1 MIPHIRSSA
10 LFTVLLLT
18 AAPALGQTVGQ
29 KFTPPASPRVAF
41 NFNPGWKFIRQDKAG
56 EQLPGFSDPT
66 FDDSKWASVSLP
78 HTWNDTDTYRQLISH
93 AGGDRGLYQGLGWY
107 RKHFTL
113 PASAEG
119 QKVFLAFDGLKQA
132 AHFYLNGKPCGLYEN
147 GITAFGMDITPLVK
161 FGGQD
166 NLLAAQVDNT
176 TEYKEESSGIPFE
189 WKFSNSNPNFGG
201 LNRDVSLHITGK
213 VYQTLPLYYGLETS
227 GAYVYGTDYNIPG
240 KSATINLES
249 EVRNETAAPAA
260 LALSVA
266 VVDADGIVRAT
277 FAGAPQNLDPA
288 QTATLKAAGSLTDAR
303 FWDVNDP
310 YLYDVY
316 SILSVD
322 GKVSDVTKVHTGF
335 RKAEFKGGVGT
346 GGVWLNDRFVWLTG
360 FSQRAVNDWPGLG
373 QAYPDWMHDFNAALL
388 RESNGN
394 YVRWMHISPQRVDV
408 TSCDKYG
415 IVNVCPAGDG
425 EHDVFD
431 RQWDQRMEVMRDS
444 MIYFRNN
451 PSIFFWEA
459 GNSAV
464 IGAQMQQMVEL
475 RKKWDPSGGRAMGC
489 RSLRDPVSVT
499 ATEYFGAMLGQPATD
514 QNRDHAPIIETEDY
528 REEGPRGIWDDFSP
542 PHFGFKKGPQD
553 TYNLNSETFALGGVR
568 RYYSFSSARIDNPNP
583 ASSKYSAYGSIYWSD
598 SDADGRQQSSEV
610 LRVSGKVDGM
620 RLPKE
625 IFYASRVMQSTT
637 PDLHIIGHWTY
648 PANTKKTVNVIASY
662 CDSVELF
669 LNGTSLGVSKTPQS
683 GYIYS
688 FPNITFAPGTLKAVA
703 TKAGQIVAQQELK
716 TAGDPK
722 SLKLTVHTGPKGLL
736 ADGADVALLDFE
748 VLDAN
753 GQRCPT
759 DEARVDFTCAGAA
772 IWRGGLNSAK
782 LDSTNNLYLD
792 TECGINRVAVR
803 STTTPGAITVTA
815 TRNGL
820 TPASLTIES
829 KPVEITAGL
838 MHEFPPGLPGLVTT
852 PKP

>member
-1 MIPHIRSSA
+1 
-10 LFTVLLLT
+10 
-18 AAPALGQTVGQ
+18 
-29 KFTPPASPRVAF
+29 
-41 NFNPGWKFIRQDKAG
+41 
-56 EQLPGFSDPT
+56 
-66 FDDSKWASVSLP
+66 
-78 HTWNDTDTYRQLISH
+78 
-93 AGGDRGLYQGLGWY
+93 
-107 RKHFTL
+107 
-113 PASAEG
+113 
-119 QKVFLAFDGLKQA
+119 
-132 AHFYLNGKPCGLYEN
+132 
-147 GITAFGMDITPLVK
+147 
-161 FGGQD
+161 
-166 NLLAAQVDNT
+166 
-176 TEYKEESSGIPFE
+176 
-189 WKFSNSNPNFGG
+189 
-201 LNRDVSLHITGK
+201 
-213 VYQTLPLYYGLETS
+213 
-227 GAYVYGTDYNIPG
+227 
-240 KSATINLES
+240 
-249 EVRNETAAPAA
+249 
-260 LALSVA
+260 
-266 VVDADGIVRAT
+266 
-277 FAGAPQNLDPA
+277 
-288 QTATLKAAGSLTDAR
+288 
-303 FWDVNDP
+303 
-310 YLYDVY
+310 
-316 SILSVD
+316 
-322 GKVSDVTKVHTGF
+322 
-335 RKAEFKGGVGT
+335 
-346 GGVWLNDRFVWLTG
+346 
-360 FSQRAVNDWPGLG
+360 
-373 QAYPDWMHDFNAALL
+373 
-388 RESNGN
+388 
-394 YVRWMHISPQRVDV
+394 
-408 TSCDKYG
+408 
-415 IVNVCPAGDG
+415 
-425 EHDVFD
+425 
-431 RQWDQRMEVMRDS
+431 